1 MGASYG
7 KQKRANAR
15 RLGVGR
21 FTALPHNVIHS
32 EQYRALG
39 FAARALLFDM
49 AAQYNQK
56 NNGKLVCCMKYLRP
70 LGWTSK
76 NTIAR
81 ALNELKASGLLIQ
94 TRQGMMPPM
103 SQAAWFALGWF
114 GLDVME
120 GLDIDP
126 RKYRHCQLIQINA
139 IAPITGAARTIT
151 APIAG
156 AEARITAPISGA
168 VEGKNGTPPAPITGE
183 FIDLP
188 STHPIIDKHIDTEVA
203 ASAS

>member
-7 KQKRANAR
+7 KQKRANAGK
-15 RLGVGR
+15 LGVGR

-32 EQYRALG
+32 QQYRALG

-56 NNGKLVCCMKYLRP
+56 NNGKLVCCAKYLRP
-70 LGWTSK
+70 LGWNSN

-81 ALNELKASGLLIQ
+81 ALTELKASGLLIQ

-114 GLDVME
+114 PLDVME

-126 RKYRHCQLIQINA
+126 RKYRHCQLIPINTS
-139 IAPITGAARTIT
+139 APITGAAMVIT
-151 APIAG
+151 APMVG
-156 AEARITAPISGA
+156 AAPRITAPVSGA
-168 VEGKNGTPPAPITGE
+168 VEGKNGYPPAPITGE

-188 STHPIIDKHIDTEVA
+188 STHPIIYKHIDTEAV